1 MASTKM
7 VAKKKKKQKSPLK
20 KFFSVFMIMISCF
33 LTYMSA
39 KEILTTIQLKQE
51 IKDTEKDIEELQMQQ
66 EMLEVQKTQ
75 LEDEEYVKHIAH
87 GRYLFSKEGET
98 IYKFNDQETNTKDDD
113 AE

>member
-1 MASTKM
+1 
-7 VAKKKKKQKSPLK
+7 
-20 KFFSVFMIMISCF
+20 
-33 LTYMSA
+33 
-39 KEILTTIQLKQE
+39 
-51 IKDTEKDIEELQMQQ
+51 MQQ

-98 IYKFNDQETNTKDDD
+98 IYKFNDQDTNTKDDD